1 MKTSNLFE
9 KAKQLVDAGYDGA
22 PLWKKINISDNE
34 KGYYVNSNTGIVLF
48 RFRCKLENYLKNLPE
63 KKQQEIY
70 ELNLVGQ

>member
-1 MKTSNLFE
+1 MNME
-9 KAKQLVDAGYDGA
+9 KQIKKRNRYDGA

-48 RFRCKLENYLKNLPE
+48 RFRGNLENYLKNLPE

>member
-1 MKTSNLFE
+1 ME
-9 KAKQLVDAGYDGA
+9 KQIKKRNRYYGA

-48 RFRCKLENYLKNLPE
+48 RFRGNLENYLKNLPE